1 VLAELA
7 SGILEPARLKWKPV
21 RASAWL
27 WLPAAYP
34 GKFATGKKI
43 EGLTDAERIT
53 GVEVFHAGTVRDGG
67 SIVTSGGRVL
77 GVTAAADSVE
87 RALAACTKLLQ
98 RFTLR
103 ECITA
108 RISRP
113 AQPGTRAGD

>member
-1 VLAELA
+1 VVMA
-7 SGILEPARLKWKPV
+7 SGG
-21 RASAWL
+21 
-27 WLPAAYP
+27 YP

-87 RALAACTKLLQ
+87 RALAAVYQAAAKIHFEGVHY
-98 RFTLR
+98 RKD
-103 ECITA
+103 IA
-108 RISRP
+108 
-113 AQPGTRAGD
+113 ARAGRVHAAGD